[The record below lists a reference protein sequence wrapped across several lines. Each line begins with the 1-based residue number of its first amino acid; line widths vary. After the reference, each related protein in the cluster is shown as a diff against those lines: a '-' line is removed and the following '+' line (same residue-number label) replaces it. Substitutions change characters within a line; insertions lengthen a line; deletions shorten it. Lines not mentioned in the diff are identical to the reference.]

1 VQALKFCEQGTYMQ
15 ALKKIMVANELSSIM
30 DIPVDM
36 QNIRVDVIVIPH
48 LEYKHSSKEKITSN
62 ESNYH
67 FTPRVKSLLGS
78 FKMPE
83 NCSLDYKKEIAE
95 ALTKKYS

>member
-1 VQALKFCEQGTYMQ
+1 MQ

-30 DIPVDM
+30 DIPDDM
-36 QNIRVDVIVIPH
+36 QNIRVEVIVTPYW
-48 LEYKHSSKEKITSN
+48 EYKHSSEEKKNHN
-62 ESNYH
+62 EKSCSL
-67 FTPRVKSLLGS
+67 TPRVKSLLGS

-95 ALTKKYS
+95 AVTEKYS